1 MAIWIKGVQA
11 WAAAACIAASNSAF
25 AWGPEGH
32 EVVALIA
39 QQHLTP
45 EALKAADALLALEP
59 EAGATL
65 ASVASWADRI
75 RDKSTAGWHYVNLP
89 RDSDCQYLAARD
101 CPGGDCVVGA
111 LEAQVKRLASN
122 APPAERLEALKWVV
136 HLVGDLH
143 QPLHAGFADDRGGN
157 TWQLQAFDKG
167 TNLHALWDSGLLREI
182 EPNAVLLA
190 ARLGAADLAI
200 RSSTPRPT
208 PTPSFGFAPAV
219 WAQQSCRIVSRADF
233 YPPRELPAAY
243 APTFGPVVQ
252 QQLRDAGL
260 RLAATLNAALA
271 ARVGGKP

>member
-11 WAAAACIAASNSAF
+11 WAAAACIATSNSAL

-45 EALKAADALLALEP
+45 EASKSTDALLALEP

-75 RDKSTAGWHYVNLP
+75 RDKNTAAWHYVNLP

-111 LEAQVKRLASN
+111 LEAQVKRLASS
-122 APPAERLEALKWVV
+122 APPAERLEALKWIV

-143 QPLHAGFADDRGGN
+143 QPLHVAFADDRGGN
-157 TWQLQAFDKG
+157 TWQLQAFGKG

-182 EPNAVLLA
+182 EPNAVVLA
-190 ARLGAADLAI
+190 ARLGAADLAA
-200 RSSTPRPT
+200 RLPTLSSTPLL
-208 PTPSFGFAPAV
+208 GFAPAA

-233 YPPRELPAAY
+233 YPLHQLPAAY
-243 APTFGPVVQ
+243 AQTFGPVAQ
-252 QQLRDAGL
+252 HQLRDAGL

-271 ARVGGKP
+271 GRPGGRP

>member
-1 MAIWIKGVQA
+1 MAAHWLASARV
-11 WAAAACIAASNSAF
+11 WAAAACVALPTLAL
-25 AWGPEGH
+25 AWAPEGH

-39 QQHLTP
+39 QQRLTS
-45 EALKAADALLALEP
+45 EVSKAADALLALEP
-59 EAGATL
+59 EPGATL

-75 RDKSTAGWHYVNLP
+75 RDKNTAAWHYVNLP
-89 RDSDCQYLAARD
+89 RDADCQYLAARD
-101 CPGGDCVVGA
+101 CPGGDCAVGA

-182 EPNAVLLA
+182 EPNAAVLA
-190 ARLGAADLAI
+190 ARLDAADLAT
-200 RSSTPRPT
+200 RSSA
-208 PTPSFGFAPAV
+208 PSLVFAPAT
-219 WAQQSCRIVSRADF
+219 WAQQSCRIVSRIDF

-243 APTFGPVVQ
+243 GQTFNPVVQ
-252 QQLRDAGL
+252 ARLRDAGL
-260 RLAATLNAALA
+260 RLAATLNAALT
-271 ARVGGKP
+271 ARPASRP